1 MVKIDTVLLDN
12 VSLVAKSVPRTR
24 MNHNFHRDNQDTL
37 QRMLNAMEPF
47 SYIQPHKH
55 ENPDKREVF
64 LALRGRFIAIEFD
77 EMGNITEHMIL
88 DPLIGNYGIEIP
100 ERTFHT
106 VIALDPS
113 TVAYEIKDGPYSPI
127 DDKNFATWAPKEGS
141 AGVADYLIGLLVK
154 TGFPQSTIQ
163 EAYTKLIGSL

>member
-1 MVKIDTVLLDN
+1 
-12 VSLVAKSVPRTR
+12 

-64 LALRGRFIAIEFD
+64 LALRGRFIVIEFD
-77 EMGNITEHMIL
+77 EYGNISGNMLL
-88 DPLIGNYGIEIP
+88 DPLCGNYGAEIA
-100 ERTFHT
+100 ERTYHT
-106 VIALDPS
+106 VIALDPD
-113 TVAYEIKDGPYSPI
+113 TVAYEIKDGPYIPI
-127 DDKNFATWAPKEGS
+127 DDKNFAPWAPKEGS
-141 AGVADYLIGLLVK
+141 AEVPDYLTGLLVK

-163 EAYTKLIGSL
+163 EAYTKLIESL